1 MTLLELVAHL
11 REEYDLRITPRQ
23 VRFLVAEEFCPS
35 PTGGRKFARYGEEH
49 LAAIVR
55 YYRLR
60 DLGFTP
66 AAIRSLYLSGAG
78 FPFPL
83 GKGIKGIKG
92 ITVVIEKE
100 LLGSGKPVEPLV
112 EAARALFVR
121 VFGSADGREVSGR
134 TRPKPSGTQPKGASP
149 AETSIPGAPG
159 ADSHHNP
166 APAAAA
172 AADEGDDT

>member
-1 MTLLELVAHL
+1 MTLTELVARL
-11 REEYDLRITPRQ
+11 QEKYDLRITPRQ

-35 PTGGRKFARYGEEH
+35 PTGGRKFARYGEKH

-83 GKGIKGIKG
+83 GKRIKG

-100 LLGSGKPVEPLV
+100 RLGSGEPVEPLV

-121 VFGSADGREVSGR
+121 VFGSAEGREVSGR
-134 TRPKPSGTQPKGASP
+134 SRPKPSGTQPRGAKR
-149 AETSIPGAPG
+149 AETRVPDALRS
-159 ADSHHNP
+159 DSHRNP
-166 APAAAA
+166 TPAAAA

>member
-1 MTLLELVAHL
+1 MTLTELVAHL
-11 REEYDLRITPRQ
+11 REEYDLPITPRQ
-23 VRFLVAEEFCPS
+23 VRFLVAEEFCRK

-66 AAIRSLYLSGAG
+66 AAIKSLYLSGAG

-83 GKGIKGIKG
+83 GKGIKGI
-92 ITVVIEKE
+92 TVVIEKE
-100 LLGSGKPVEPLV
+100 RLGSGEPVEPLV

-121 VFGSADGREVSGR
+121 VLGSAEGREVSGR
-134 TRPKPSGTQPKGASP
+134 SRPKPSGTQPKGSSP

-166 APAAAA
+166 TPAAAA